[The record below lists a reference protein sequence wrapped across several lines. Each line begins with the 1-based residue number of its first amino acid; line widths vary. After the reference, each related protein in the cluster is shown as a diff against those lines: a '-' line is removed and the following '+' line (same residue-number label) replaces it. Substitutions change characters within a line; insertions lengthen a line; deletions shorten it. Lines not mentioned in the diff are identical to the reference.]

1 MIQLKRFCFC
11 IPLTTGG
18 VILGIMTFLWTAF
31 AFYVHAVRVKYDQEM
46 DWLFWTSLVVA
57 VLSVITSVL
66 LIYGSVTV
74 RETYVSRR
82 IVQKMSLPLSLFF
95 PPLPHSD
102 AKSFWFPTWSS
113 TSWTLLFPCFS
124 VLVQICTGLN
134 WTGCCSWK
142 CWLWV
147 SDTDKTI
154 SGSSVK
160 IKYFWSFS
168 IPSVPLCLR
177 PLTLPSAW

>member
-1 MIQLKRFCFC
+1 MIQLKSFCFC

-57 VLSVITSVL
+57 VLSAITSAL

-82 IVQKMSLPLSLFF
+82 IVQKMSLPLSLF
-95 PPLPHSD
+95 P
-102 AKSFWFPTWSS
+102 
-113 TSWTLLFPCFS
+113 LLFPTQRRKIFLIPYLILD
-124 VLVQICTGLN
+124 VLDIV
-134 WTGCCSWK
+134 
-142 CWLWV
+142 
-147 SDTDKTI
+147 
-154 SGSSVK
+154 
-160 IKYFWSFS
+160 
-168 IPSVPLCLR
+168 VPLLFR
-177 PLTLPSAW
+177 AGPNLHGFELDWMLFLKVLIVGE

>member
-18 VILGIMTFLWTAF
+18 VILGVMTFLWTAF

-82 IVQKMSLPLSLFF
+82 IVQKMSLPLSLF
-95 PPLPHSD
+95 PLLSHTATQNLSD
-102 AKSFWFPTWSS
+102 SLPDPRRPGHCCSPA
-113 TSWTLLFPCFS
+113 FPC
-124 VLVQICTGLN
+124 
-134 WTGCCSWK
+134 
-142 CWLWV
+142 
-147 SDTDKTI
+147 
-154 SGSSVK
+154 
-160 IKYFWSFS
+160 WSK
-168 IPSVPLCLR
+168 
-177 PLTLPSAW
+177 SARV